1 MKKILTLLV
10 LGFSLMSFSQTRFIY
25 QVTMKPNSADKSD
38 VKTENAY
45 LDISQNKSV
54 FVAENRV
61 KRDSLFTRM
70 RTTQSFDRTQM
81 QNLRSNIQY
90 TVEKDAAEQTV
101 TFKERIGRDL
111 YTYVEDRPMNWKIIN
126 ETTKIGDYKAQKAET
141 DFGGRKWIAWFTTD
155 LPFQDGPYKFSRLPG
170 LIVKVEDADGDYSFD
185 LKESKKLAEMTTLD
199 ERGNTIKVKRPAFEK
214 QMEKFRKDPM
224 SFFNMNIGAPSPPP
238 GSGSGRGMGMRF
250 QQDPQRM
257 KEMEARIKEE
267 IKKND
272 NTIELIK

>member
-90 TVEKDAAEQTV
+90 TVEKDAAEQNV

-126 ETTKIGDYKAQKAET
+126 ETTKIGDYTAQKAET

-155 LPFQDGPYKFSRLPG
+155 LPFQDGPYKFSGLPG

-224 SFFNMNIGAPSPPP
+224 SFFNMNIGAPPPPP

-257 KEMEARIKEE
+257 KEMEVRIKEE